1 MLEMNLTEL
10 AKYFQISISTIKT
23 NFPKFKSKQLEKGYL
38 ITKRG
43 KGDNAIYEIE
53 KVSPQYIPSKQLS
66 TIKTD
71 FWVEDLPNEQWITT
85 YCNENFEVSNYARV
99 RDKRDFSL
107 RKASHKGKGYYKVSL
122 DHVNYPLHRL
132 VLLSFSPIDNCEKM
146 TVDHIDGNRSN
157 NILSNL
163 RYASDL
169 DNKGFMV
176 EHRKEINKEITRIL
190 QSYTYEEVM
199 EILKGIE

>member
-1 MLEMNLTEL
+1 MLEMNINEL
-10 AKYFQISISTIKT
+10 ATYFQVSISTLKS

-43 KGDNAIYEIE
+43 KGESAIYEIE
-53 KVSPQYIPSKQLS
+53 KVEPNYIPSYQLS
-66 TIKTD
+66 TKVE
-71 FWVEDLPNEQWITT
+71 FWKQDLPNEQWVTT
-85 YCNENFEVSNYARV
+85 YYNENFEVSNYARV

-157 NILSNL
+157 NVLSNL

-169 DNKGFMV
+169 DNKGFMI

-190 QSYTYEEVM
+190 QNHSYEEVM
-199 EILKGIE
+199 EILQRIE

>member
-43 KGDNAIYEIE
+43 KGDSAIYEIE
-53 KVSPQYIPSKQLS
+53 KVEPNYIPSYQLS
-66 TIKTD
+66 TKVE
-71 FWVEDLPNEQWITT
+71 FWKQDLPNEQWVTT
-85 YCNENFEVSNYARV
+85 YCNKNFEVSNFARV
-99 RDKRDFSL
+99 RDKRDLSL

-169 DNKGFMV
+169 DNKGFMI

-190 QSYTYEEVM
+190 QSYSYEEVM
-199 EILKGIE
+199 EILKRIE

>member
-1 MLEMNLTEL
+1 MLEMNINEL
-10 AKYFQISISTIKT
+10 ATYFQVSISTLKS

-43 KGDNAIYEIE
+43 KGESAIYEIE
-53 KVSPQYIPSKQLS
+53 KVEPNYIPSHQLS
-66 TIKTD
+66 TKVE
-71 FWVEDLPNEQWITT
+71 FWKQDLPNEQWVTA
-85 YCNENFEVSNYARV
+85 YYNENFEVSNFARV
-99 RDKRDFSL
+99 RDKRDLSL
-107 RKASHKGKGYYKVSL
+107 RKPTHKGKGYYKVSL

-132 VLLSFSPIDNCEKM
+132 VLLSFSPIDNCDKM

-169 DNKGFMV
+169 DNKGFMI

-190 QSYTYEEVM
+190 QNYSYEEVM
-199 EILKGIE
+199 EILKRIE